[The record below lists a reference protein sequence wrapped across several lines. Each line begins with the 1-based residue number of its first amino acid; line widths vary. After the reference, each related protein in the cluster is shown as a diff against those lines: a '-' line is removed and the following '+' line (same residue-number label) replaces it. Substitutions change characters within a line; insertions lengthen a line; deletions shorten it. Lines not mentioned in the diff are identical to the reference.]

1 MDSDPYHY
9 DRDAKDVTPLEWTT
23 PEDAIESSSRIRV
36 FFLTSLG
43 YTVVRQIEEPVVTF
57 FGGVKSTHRYYLT
70 RDER

>member
-1 MDSDPYHY
+1 MDTDPYHY
-9 DRDAKDVTPLEWTT
+9 DRDEKDETPLEWAT
-23 PEDAIESSSRIRV
+23 PGDAIESSSRIRV